1 MAVLATTHPTMADLA
16 KMIGPDGGMMEIA
29 EVLHQANEV
38 NEEAV
43 WLPTNKTTS
52 HMGLVRTGI
61 PAPTWMKLNYGVAPT
76 KGETAP
82 IEDQTA
88 LLGAY
93 HEVAC
98 ELADLYGDPNQ
109 FRMTE
114 AHGIIEGFA
123 QEFALN
129 LFYGNEATNVE
140 KFTGLAPRFNSLS
153 ASVPS
158 SRNIVNAAGDDAG
171 NNTSL
176 WLVGWGPR
184 SIHCIYPKNTKAGLS
199 HEDRG
204 RQTSENFGGT
214 GLRMEIYRS
223 YFSQK
228 VGLHVRDWRYAVRV
242 ANIKTSTLNKDPTV
256 AGADLHDLMALA
268 LNKVPNRSNARWA
281 WYCNQTVMG
290 YVHRQAQNKKNVQLS
305 VAEIKDGAGMTTG
318 HTVGGIPMRRVDQI
332 VNTEA
337 VVS

>member
-16 KMIGPDGGMMEIA
+16 KMVGPDGGYMQIA
-29 EVLHQANEV
+29 EVLHQSNEI
-38 NEEAV
+38 NQDCV
-43 WLPTNKTTS
+43 WLPTNKLTS

-61 PAPTWMKLNYGVAPT
+61 PTPTWMKLNYGIPPT

-98 ELADLYGDPNQ
+98 ELADLYPDPSQ

-114 AHGIIEGFA
+114 ATAILEGFA
-123 QEFALN
+123 QEFAQN
-129 LFYGNEATNVE
+129 VFYGNEAVNIE

-153 ASVPS
+153 AQSGQ
-158 SRNIVNAAGDDAG
+158 NIVNAGG
-171 NNTSL
+171 SGSNVCSSI
-176 WLVGWGPR
+176 WLVGWGPL
-184 SIHCIYPKNTKAGLS
+184 SIHGIYPKNTKAGIS
-199 HEDRG
+199 HEDKG

-228 VGLHVRDWRYAVRV
+228 VGLHVRDWRYAVRIC
-242 ANIKTSTLNKDPTV
+242 NIKTADLTKDAS
-256 AGADLHDLMALA
+256 AGADLYDLMAQA
-268 LNKVPNRSNARWA
+268 MNKIPNRSNARWA
-281 WYCNQTVMG
+281 WYANQTVIG
-290 YVHRQAQNKKNVQLS
+290 FLLRQAQNKKNVQLS
-305 VAEIKDGAGMTTG
+305 VAEIKDGVGMTTG
-318 HTVGGIPMRRVDQI
+318 HTIGGVPVRRVDQLL
-332 VNTEA
+332 NTEA
-337 VVS
+337 TVT